1 MNTHSQS
8 YKLYLRVMTFQLSPN
23 KTYLCL
29 TVAVRETG
37 HRLMVHETMCNLFVF
52 RVSAPSILAVRN
64 NGSPICVNTSSTLQ
78 QQLYIERGKNVKVR
92 LM

>member
-37 HRLMVHETMCNLFVF
+37 HRLMVHVPRHECQRHPFWL
-52 RVSAPSILAVRN
+52 
-64 NGSPICVNTSSTLQ
+64 
-78 QQLYIERGKNVKVR
+78 
-92 LM
+92 